1 MKRSLTIAA
10 AAMTLAACGENPV
23 APEATPVT
31 RQFSLSAASPSLS
44 LAAVP
49 SDIALTLDDL
59 RDRLLPTLTDASV
72 AGDLSTLIAG
82 VKSNVASGDL
92 AEARRLVGE
101 ARTAVDPNG
110 DESAANLGDLADLA
124 VLRLT
129 LANLDAALG
138 S

>member
-31 RQFSLSAASPSLS
+31 RQFSLSAAPNLS

-72 AGDLSTLIAG
+72 AGELSTLIAG

>member
-1 MKRSLTIAA
+1 MKRSLSVAA
-10 AAMTLAACGENPV
+10 AALLCAACGENPV
-23 APEATPVT
+23 APEATAA
-31 RQFSLSAASPSLS
+31 RQFSPSAMSPSLS
-44 LAAVP
+44 VATAP
-49 SDIALTLDDL
+49 SDIDLTLDDL
-59 RDRLLPTLTDASV
+59 RDRLVPTLTDASV
-72 AGDLSTLIAG
+72 AGELSTLIAAL
-82 VKSNVASGDL
+82 KSNIASGDL
-92 AEARRLVGE
+92 AEARRLVGA